1 MTYKDNDSVKS
12 CRNIYV
18 VWYRSCEGNNI
29 VSNVTLPYSG
39 LLRVD
44 YIFEWIKD
52 NIDPNIEM
60 VISWQLSE

>member
-1 MTYKDNDSVKS
+1 MTYKDNYSVKS

-18 VWYRSCEGNNI
+18 VWYRSYEGNNI

-44 YIFEWIKD
+44 CIFEWIKD
-52 NIDPNIEM
+52 NIDPDIKM